1 MMSEEKVKMLKT
13 ILAMVMALAFVA
25 SPAVAGK
32 KKPRPHL
39 STQVIDAM
47 QASQE
52 SLTKLKM
59 KSLQIYKPR
68 RPAVVVKH

>member
-1 MMSEEKVKMLKT
+1 MLKT
-13 ILAMVMALAFVA
+13 ILATMVALAFVA

-39 STQVIDAM
+39 TTQVLDAA

-52 SLTKLKM
+52 SLARLKI
-59 KSLQIYKPR
+59 KSHQIYKPR
-68 RPAVVVKH
+68 RPTVVVNH

>member
-1 MMSEEKVKMLKT
+1 MLE
-13 ILAMVMALAFVA
+13 IVLATVVALAFVA
-25 SPAVAGK
+25 SPVVAGK

-39 STQVIDAM
+39 STQVIDTM

-52 SLTKLKM
+52 SLTNLKI

-68 RPAVVVKH
+68 RPAVVINH